1 MMIKKFK
8 LLLFFVIV
16 SFALQAQ
23 KPMLYPLRSNA
34 TLIEYHK
41 NKAKQSHVNQANNR
55 TQSTATP
62 TLTLP
67 FYDEFSYAG
76 PFPDSIKWPNS
87 QSVFV
92 NHTKAI
98 APPTLGVAT
107 FDGLNKFGYP
117 YNATIQSNNL
127 NTLTSVASDTM
138 NSAPIRLDSLPALQ
152 LPLSPADSVYLS
164 FYYQGMGFWEKPEPT
179 DYFNLDLYSPKD
191 TTWTQVWSLG
201 GYTYAPDS
209 SWHLVMIP
217 ILDTSYFHNGFKFR
231 FRNLSGACGD
241 IDHWH
246 IDDVYLNNN
255 RTTNDTMFSSIVGNG
270 SVFSDVSFVYDL
282 QSPLKKYSQ
291 MPFNQYAGA
300 ADMKDSIGTCLR
312 SNYTNTVSI
321 GSSYRFY
328 DNTGSVINSTTNG
341 SNNLSPYNS
350 SGYCGDH
357 AIMHPSLNSFA
368 YPHALSAAD
377 SSFTMKF
384 FINSVDLF
392 PSNDTI
398 TFHQK
403 FRNYYAYDD
412 GSAEAGFGIDPGGA
426 GNYQMAA
433 KFTTNVGDTL
443 HAIDI
448 FFEPVIDVDLITNSP
463 FNIMVWADNGG
474 MPGNIIYTDTMRYPY
489 FPTDSLV
496 NGLIKRENVFLR
508 YQFRHGQFIPGG
520 TTFYLG
526 INQIYDS
533 PEITVGFDRNYDF
546 HNNFFYNTNYNNTVS
561 WYVLPGDLDAD
572 YRGSLMIHPVFGDSL
587 QTLAINK
594 FKNTSTNISL
604 YPNPAADYVVIQSD
618 DLISKVVITDLLG
631 NVVLQQTEESIK
643 KINTLSLPSG
653 VYLVKALTNK
663 GFTDTQKL
671 IIAK

>member
-8 LLLFFVIV
+8 LLLFFIIV

-23 KPMLYPLRSNA
+23 KPMLHPLRSNA

-41 NKAKQSHVNQANNR
+41 NKAKQNHVIQANNR

-67 FYDEFSYAG
+67 FFDEFSYAG

-87 QSVFV
+87 QSIFV
-92 NHTKAI
+92 NHTKAM

-117 YNATIQSNNL
+117 YNSTIASNNL

-138 NSAPIRLDSLPALQ
+138 NSAPFRLDSLPALT
-152 LPLSPADSVYLS
+152 LPLSPVDSVYLS
-164 FYYQGMGFWEKPEPT
+164 FYFEGMGYWEKPESG
-179 DYFNLDLYSPKD
+179 DDIFLDFYSPLD
-191 TTWTQVWSLG
+191 TTWTQVWTQS

-209 SWHLVMIP
+209 TWHLVMIP

-241 IDHWH
+241 VDHWH
-246 IDDVYLNNN
+246 IDAVYLNQC
-255 RTTNDTMFSSIVGNG
+255 RTNKDTMFSSTSSPCYNPFG
-270 SVFSDVSFVYDL
+270 DVSFVYDL
-282 QSPLKKYSQ
+282 QSPLKNYSQ

-312 SNYTNTVSI
+312 SNFSNTVSI
-321 GSSYRFY
+321 GASYRFY
-328 DNTGSVINSTTNG
+328 DNTGTVINSSPNP
-341 SNNLSPYNS
+341 SNNLSPYNV
-350 SGYCGDH
+350 SGYCADH
-357 AIMHPSLNSFA
+357 AIMHPSLNGFA
-368 YPHALSAAD
+368 YPHPLLATD

-384 FINSVDLF
+384 FMSPSVDAF
-392 PSNDTI
+392 PNNDTI

-403 FRNYYAYDD
+403 FSNYYAYDD

-426 GNYQMAA
+426 GNYKTAA
-433 KFTTNVGDTL
+433 SFTLNVADTL
-443 HAIDI
+443 RAMDI
-448 FFEPVIDVDLITNSP
+448 FFEPVIDVDLLKNVP
-463 FNIMVWADNGG
+463 FNIIVWADNAGV
-474 MPGNIIYTDTMRYPY
+474 PGNVIYTDTMRYIY
-489 FPTDSLV
+489 FPTDSAI
-496 NGLIKRENVFLR
+496 NGKIKRENSFLR
-508 YQFRHGQFIPGG
+508 YQFRNAVPLPTGSI
-520 TTFYLG
+520 FYLG

-533 PEITVGFDRNYDF
+533 PEITIGFDRNYDF
-546 HNNFFYNTNYNNTVS
+546 HHSMFYNADGTN
-561 WYVLPGDLDAD
+561 WYVFPGDLDPD
-572 YRGSLMIHPVFGDSL
+572 YQGSLMIHPVFGDSL

-594 FKNTSTNISL
+594 FKNTATNISL
-604 YPNPAADYVVIQSD
+604 YPNPAADCVFIQSSD
-618 DLISKVVITDLLG
+618 VISNVVITDLLG
-631 NVVLQQTEESIK
+631 NIVLQQTDDSIK
-643 KINTLSLPSG
+643 KINTLSLQSG